1 MPGVR
6 TKILMIGDR
15 YFLCEEERKYRMNLK
30 EQLKKVMDDQEKL
43 ERKKDKFLEK
53 RRIEDD
59 WLVADDVRREFYKLG
74 ISIPREKKHGE
85 NEFHTKYHVPYYKI

>member
-1 MPGVR
+1 MD
-6 TKILMIGDR
+6 TLNDNIEKNKILTSFSNTINA
-15 YFLCEEERKYRMNLK
+15 YIAI
-30 EQLKKVMDDQEKL
+30 
-43 ERKKDKFLEK
+43 LEK